1 MLIKCLT
8 LGSYETNCYIVSDG
22 ECLDCAVIDPGANA
36 AEILSYLEELR
47 LQCRALLLTHGHFDH
62 TGALYELAEETGAP
76 IYMHRNDDGVT
87 VGGDDYRFCAPR
99 DARFISDGDVIE
111 VGKLRFQ
118 VMETPG
124 HTPGSVSFLCTQ
136 GEDRALFSGDTL
148 FRGSIGRTDFPG
160 GSFPTILRSLQRLL
174 DLPGDCE
181 VYPGHMGPTSLERER
196 HTNPFVPGIQ
206 RYI

>member
-22 ECLDCAVIDPGANA
+22 ESLDCAVIDPGAQA
-36 AEILSYLEELR
+36 LEILSYLEDLG
-47 LQCRALLLTHGHFDH
+47 LHCRALLLTHGHFDH
-62 TGALYELAEETGAP
+62 TGALYDLAEETGAP
-76 IYMHRNDDGVT
+76 VYVSARDDGVT
-87 VGGDDYRFCAPR
+87 VGGDYYRFHAPEG
-99 DARFISDGDVIE
+99 AHFLSDGDVIE

-118 VMETPG
+118 VLETPG
-124 HTPGSVSFLCTQ
+124 HTPGSVSFLCTE

-160 GSFPTILRSLQRLL
+160 SSYPAILHSLRRLL

-181 VYPGHMGPTSLERER
+181 VYPGHMDPTSLDRER
-196 HTNPFVPGIQ
+196 RMNPFVPAALNVI
-206 RYI
+206 